1 MYLFNKKAQS
11 TLEYAIIVAVVV
23 GALLTIQIYIKR
35 GIQGRMRSSTDNIG
49 DQYSAGVTTSR
60 YVTSDEGTTNLTDE
74 YVGTDAE
81 GKGVTRSVISQAAV
95 TNRSATGADKET
107 VTTDLTA
114 EGLFSPSGT
123 LWDDPKR

>member
-81 GKGVTRSVISQAAV
+81 GKGVT
-95 TNRSATGADKET
+95 
-107 VTTDLTA
+107 TDLTA
-114 EGLFSPSGT
+114 EGIFSPSGT